1 MNARAYQLYNPD
13 VTEETLAW
21 IWSVTSFVNWLS
33 GGDGVFWISG
43 KPASGKS
50 TLIQHIKSHDRIL
63 SLLGRSNDMEWRILY
78 FFFDFRGAKSI
89 TNNSEGL
96 LRSLL
101 FQLIESVPHLDTSG
115 IEKLERGHASSWHE
129 SELRD
134 ALRVTL
140 RSVSGGICI
149 FIDGL
154 DEYEGNLRHL
164 IEFLTGLSASD
175 RVARKSIKICISS
188 RPEPIPSL
196 LLRDLPSLSM
206 SAHNAGGI
214 TSYCRQ
220 ILKDLDIELSYFS
233 ESIAKRAEGV
243 FLWARFAIEELIQ
256 GVSEGEDHLEL
267 LNRLD
272 SFPQDLEDV
281 YDRMLSR
288 LDISATKEC
297 MIMLQLVCFEKRFE
311 SLNCWELHAAT
322 RFAVDKTLILPE
334 SVKCETG
341 QKPHERIVAKSCGFL
356 ELIEVRYSQTRLY
369 KSEGIHIVKLIHKSV
384 ETYLSKKGW
393 NALQGR
399 IQENQVSHELLLLQ
413 LCVQYIKSVLDHMGL
428 QDLTDLQVWNTE
440 FKITFGRK
448 IRTSMLSYPF
458 LQYAAISLFSH
469 ARALER
475 QHSVSSYEY
484 LYGSLTEQV
493 IFTHY
498 FVSTTPFPSKM
509 CCACAKSNRMPL
521 HSSSLQTLAA
531 FLHGLALYCKDA
543 LATNPTLEEVFADRA
558 LLCAIRSSNLD
569 NDDDNFATTVTSL
582 ALKIVNVV
590 KQHHLE
596 LALDTIWNTDGA
608 LLILQH
614 ESVKTLRLF
623 DQKGRE
629 VKMPWMFAH
638 APRFKDENDQ
648 EALRNVM
655 EGIMNAARDRGEDLR
670 EQCGPEGNLVETLLQ
685 QIENLDT
692 SRPFWGN
699 HVEAVKIKLRLIC
712 TYYQARS
719 WPFDYDLRTK
729 SHPELDL
736 SNPLEESSS
745 SDGQGTMDERSFS
758 SERYSDSITSEQSL
772 VT

>member
-50 TLIQHIKSHDRIL
+50 TLIQHIKSHDRLL

-220 ILKDLDIELSYFS
+220 ILKDLDIELSYIS

-334 SVKCETG
+334 SVTCETG
-341 QKPHERIVAKSCGFL
+341 QIPHERIVAKSCGFL
-356 ELIEVRYSQTRLY
+356 ELIEVRYSLY
-369 KSEGIHIVKLIHKSV
+369 NSEGIHIVKLIHKSV

-393 NALQGR
+393 NALRGR

-428 QDLTDLQVWNTE
+428 QDITDLQVWNTE
-440 FKITFGRK
+440 ILEITFGRK

-458 LQYAAISLFSH
+458 LQYAASSLFYH

-498 FVSTTPFPSKM
+498 FVSTTTFPSKM
-509 CCACAKSNRMPL
+509 CGACVKSDRMTL

-569 NDDDNFATTVTSL
+569 NDDDSFATTVTSL
-582 ALKIVNVV
+582 ALKNVNVV

-596 LALDTIWNTDGA
+596 DAVSWPADVNLTRLV
-608 LLILQH
+608 LQH
-614 ESVKTLRLF
+614 ESLKTLRLF
-623 DQKGRE
+623 DRMGCE
-629 VKMPWMFAH
+629 VKMPWMFVLVH
-638 APRFKDENDQ
+638 SVEFGQ
-648 EALRNVM
+648 EFLRTAL
-655 EGIMNAARDRGEDLR
+655 EGIMNVASDRGEDLR
-670 EQCGPEGNLVETLLQ
+670 EQCGPEGNLIETLLQ
-685 QIENLDT
+685 QSENMDMTHSLERDVT
-692 SRPFWGN
+692 KN
-699 HVEAVKIKLRLIC
+699 RLKVVRA
-712 TYYQARS
+712 YYQARS
-719 WPFDYDLRTK
+719 WPLEYDLSILDSESTE
-729 SHPELDL
+729 SSELSSL
-736 SNPLEESSS
+736 SEESWG
-745 SDGQGTMDERSFS
+745 SDDQVSADEPSFES
-758 SERYSDSITSEQSL
+758 DPILSE
-772 VT
+772 